1 MMGPGYPPMRSMAGP
16 SGSTSGPT
24 NGMMADLVAGS
35 NSAAMNGLN
44 SSMMNNN
51 NNNNNNMS
59 AGSSGCGGMST
70 SSLFNALQ
78 QEVAE
83 ETRIAALNA
92 MTQRIMNSLEGNI

>member
-1 MMGPGYPPMRSMAGP
+1 MGPGYAPMRSMAGP
-16 SGSTSGPT
+16 SGSASGPT

-51 NNNNNNMS
+51 NNNSMS